1 MTRVLIAAPVRQRPE
16 ILGPFL
22 TSLAALDLDGLIA
35 EVAFVDDNDDPAS
48 TALLHAFDPGVPVR
62 FLPPGP
68 PSGQAYDT
76 EGATHEWRPTLM
88 ERVGGFKDRFLRVG
102 ADEGFDA
109 VFLVDSDLVLHPRT
123 VHQLLAAGVPICS
136 EVFWTRWQPEDP
148 ELPQVWMHGQYSLFP
163 LGRGETLDED
173 ETRRRADA
181 FVAMLR
187 VPGVYPVG
195 GLGACTLIR
204 REAIERGASFAVVPN
219 LHLVGED
226 RDFCVRAAALGLPLH
241 VDTHL
246 PALHLYRSEDL
257 ARIDG
262 FRAEAATAPAPGEP
276 AAPAPWRK
284 ASGNRIVLSMVVRD
298 EAGGRLAEV
307 LRHAATY
314 VDAAVIV
321 DDGST
326 DGTVAVCHAALGGLP
341 HEVISLDR
349 SRFDR
354 EHELRRIQWE
364 HTLAA
369 QPDWI
374 LNLDAD
380 ERFEDA
386 IRDHVRSLVDQ
397 VDVDAISFRMYD
409 MWNETQYRSD
419 GLWFGHTAHRI
430 LLLRPVPGMAADW
443 PAADQHAGRFP
454 PSAQQLAQWTC
465 TVRLQHLGWAT
476 DEVRRAKQERYRRLD
491 PDGRWGSAA
500 QYASILDEDPRLV
513 DFDPGA

>member
-1 MTRVLIAAPVRQRPE
+1 MTRVLIASPVRQRPE
-16 ILGPFL
+16 ILQPFL
-22 TSLAALDLDGLIA
+22 TSLTELDLDGLA
-35 EVAFVDDNDDPAS
+35 VEVAFVDDNDDPAS
-48 TALLHAFDPGVPVR
+48 TALLHGFDPGVPVR

-68 PSGQAYDT
+68 PSGQVYDT
-76 EGATHEWRPTLM
+76 EGATHEWLPSLM
-88 ERVGGFKDRFLRVG
+88 ERVGGFKDRFLQIC

-136 EVFWTRWQPEDP
+136 EVFWTRWRPDEP
-148 ELPQVWMHGQYSLFP
+148 ELPQVWMHGQFALFP
-163 LGRGETLDED
+163 IGRHETLDGD
-173 ETRRRADA
+173 EVRRRADA

-187 VPGVYPVG
+187 EPGVYPVG

-204 REAIERGASFAVVPN
+204 REAVERGVSFAVIPN
-219 LHLVGED
+219 LVLVGED

-241 VDTHL
+241 VDTHV
-246 PALHLYRSEDL
+246 PALHLYRAEDL

-262 FRAEAATAPAPGEP
+262 FRAAAAAPAEP
-276 AAPAPWRK
+276 AARSPWRK
-284 ASGNRIVLSMVVRD
+284 AAGNRIVLSMVVRN
-298 EAGGRLAEV
+298 EAGGRLEEV

-321 DDGST
+321 DDAST
-326 DGTVAVCHAALGGLP
+326 DDTVAVCHAALGDLP
-341 HEVISLDR
+341 HEVVSLDR
-349 SRFDR
+349 SRFAR

-369 QPDWI
+369 EPDWI

-386 IRDHVRSLVDQ
+386 IRDHVRLLVDQ
-397 VDVDAISFRMYD
+397 VDVDAIAFRIYD
-409 MWNETQYRSD
+409 MWNDTQYRSD
-419 GLWFGHTAHRI
+419 GLWLGHTTHRI

-443 PAADQHAGRFP
+443 PASDQHAGRFP
-454 PSAQQLAQWTC
+454 PSAGQLAQWTC
-465 TVRLQHLGWAT
+465 TVRLQHLGWST
-476 DEVRRAKQERYRRLD
+476 DAVRRAKHERYMRLD
-491 PDGRWGSAA
+491 PEGRWGRLE
-500 QYASILDEDPRLV
+500 QYASVLDEDPRLV